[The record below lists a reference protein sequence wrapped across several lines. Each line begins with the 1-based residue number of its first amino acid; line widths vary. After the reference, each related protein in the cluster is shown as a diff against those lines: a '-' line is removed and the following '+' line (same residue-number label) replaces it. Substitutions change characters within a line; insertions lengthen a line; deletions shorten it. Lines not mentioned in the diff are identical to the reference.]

1 MGPRPTPRQGE
12 GARKRAPENR
22 AGRREAPN
30 LPRPR
35 RTENRTPDKRATSE
49 IVVQRESQTSK
60 HPSFQ
65 TSTLPCTRKHVC
77 NVPRGSPVGRIGP
90 IGHIGR
96 GSPFPKAWRA
106 KPAMLPQA
114 PGPDVRLARTHGPPL
129 ASLSLRVLSHG
140 RFGPLGLHGN
150 FQSIWQSAGGSRPL
164 IGSNRRNRRSPLSVF
179 VHLRGPSCSSCQ
191 PRRVNL
197 PHSPCALTRR
207 PLVGR
212 SVLRSPFSVLRAR

>member
-1 MGPRPTPRQGE
+1 MQARSAKPSTATEDGEQNARQ
-12 GARKRAPENR
+12 
-22 AGRREAPN
+22 AG
-30 LPRPR
+30 
-35 RTENRTPDKRATSE
+35 DKRNSCT
-49 IVVQRESQTSK
+49 
-60 HPSFQ
+60 
-65 TSTLPCTRKHVC
+65 TRKPNFQASKLPNFHSPLHPRHVC
-77 NVPRGSPVGRIGP
+77 DVPRGSPVGRIGP

-164 IGSNRRNRRSPLSVF
+164 IGSNRRNRRFLLRVSSWSFVF
-179 VHLRGPSCSSCQ
+179 FVSAPQGKSSTPSHRSARRSAGAFCS
-191 PRRVNL
+191 L
-197 PHSPCALTRR
+197 
-207 PLVGR
+207 
-212 SVLRSPFSVLRAR
+212 FSVLCSPGRVCARLSFTALFWYHLP